1 MTNGLLQNNILKIIL
16 NPLQTKEY
24 KHMAQQTAVEWLFS
38 QIPFEWSSSVAA
50 FESLQ
55 QAKEMEKEQHDN
67 TWIESR
73 IEYQGD
79 DYIGKEKT
87 FEQYYN
93 ETYKTQ
99 NT

>member
-1 MTNGLLQNNILKIIL
+1 
-16 NPLQTKEY
+16 
-24 KHMAQQTAVEWLFS
+24 MAQQTAVDWLQGEIEYNLFMYPANTDWLP
-38 QIPFEWSSSVAA
+38 ILVDK
-50 FESLQ
+50 
-55 QAKEMEKEQHDN
+55 AKEMEKEQHDN

-93 ETYKTQ
+93 ETFIK
-99 NT
+99 